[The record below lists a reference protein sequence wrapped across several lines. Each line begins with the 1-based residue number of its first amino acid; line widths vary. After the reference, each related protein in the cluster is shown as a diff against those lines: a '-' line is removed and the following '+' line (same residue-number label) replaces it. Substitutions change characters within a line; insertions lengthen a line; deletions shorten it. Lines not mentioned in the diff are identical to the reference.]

1 MKVEDKKAVV
11 DYLSRLQLI
20 RAAGQVN
27 AFETEAEQ
35 AAEIEFCKSDWLRL
49 NNRYFP
55 HYAGSPSAEFQVRF
69 ANVVLSDPTIKAFA
83 EWFRGG
89 AKSVWCDII
98 IPFGLWMNGQAHYM
112 VLIGQ
117 NHDKAKQLLDDLK
130 AEFEANPQIIKDFG
144 EQKVPGSWETGDFK
158 TAGCPSR
165 GLKPFIGKALGMGQS
180 VRGLRV
186 GNQRPDLCVIDDVET
201 KEFIKNPKRQDE
213 YRKWVEADLIPPMD
227 GPIRRLLYA
236 NNKFAVRMI
245 QTELQK
251 LHPNWHVSHVKA
263 YDKKTWKPTWWQKY
277 PDNYYL
283 ELLDEIGLIAL
294 EQEYLQE
301 PKMEGKYFKAK
312 MVVWDKMPN
321 LNHFKIIVGHWD
333 IAYTDNEESD
343 YNAVRIWA
351 LDKHNIYW
359 YIQSFVKQALMGEA
373 VKYMCAVQRALPD
386 TVIIHWQY
394 ESQFWNGEVQR
405 TITEVQKAE
414 RVNLNLRK
422 VTPQG
427 KKYDRIISLYPS
439 YQNNRIR
446 YNDKMRADN
455 DTIVGLQQLYD
466 IEPGYNTHDDAPD
479 ADHQA
484 IKFLELHIP
493 LTNTSADDD
502 YKTGRMEP
510 NHERI

>member
-11 DYLSRLQLI
+11 DYLTRLQLI
-20 RAAGQVN
+20 RAAGRVN

-35 AAEIEFCKSDWLRL
+35 SAEIEICKTDWLRGV
-49 NNRYFP
+49 NRWFP
-55 HYAGSPSAEFQVRF
+55 HYAASPSAAFQIEF
-69 ANVVLSDPTIKAFA
+69 ANKVLSDQTIKAFA

-98 IPFGLWMNGQAHYM
+98 IPFGLWINDQAHYM

-117 NHDKAKQLLDDLK
+117 NNDKASQLLGDLQ

-144 EQKVPGSWETGDFK
+144 EQKLPGSWEAGDFK
-158 TAGCPSR
+158 TVGCQKR

-180 VRGLRV
+180 VRGLRI
-186 GNQRPDLCVIDDVET
+186 GSQRPDLCVIDDVET
-201 KEFIKNPKRQDE
+201 KEFVKNPKRQDE
-213 YRKWVEADLIPPMD
+213 YRKWVEADLIPTMD

-251 LHPNWHVSHVKA
+251 LHPNWYVSHVKA

-277 PDNYYL
+277 PDNYYK

-301 PKMEGKYFKAK
+301 PKMEGKYFKSK

-343 YNAVRIWA
+343 YNAVRIWG

-359 YIQSFVKQALMGEA
+359 YWQSFVKQSLMGEA
-373 VKYMCAVQRALPD
+373 VKYMCAVQKNLPD
-386 TVIIHWQY
+386 TVIVHWQF
-394 ESQFWNGEVQR
+394 ESQFWNGEVKR

-414 RVNLNLRK
+414 KVNLNLRQIEAK
-422 VTPQG
+422 G

-466 IEPGYNTHDDAPD
+466 IEPGYTTHDDAPD

-484 IKFLELHIP
+484 LKFLELHIP
-493 LTNTSADDD
+493 LSDTSADDEI
-502 YKTGRMEP
+502 KTGRMEP
-510 NHERI
+510 NHEAI